1 MGYVAAIGS
10 LVSAGVSAYS
20 SSKQADATKKAGQAV
35 AGQKLAQYSP
45 YTLPYGDISQVNPTA
60 AASESTNTNA
70 ALFNQN
76 AQLAQKT
83 NAFNYQNAL
92 HYYQNLQ
99 PYFSQLQSQLGK
111 NALQAS
117 QGQLPSDVQS
127 NIQRMAASQGIAGGF
142 GYGQNASQGGVGN
155 LNLRNLGL
163 TSLQQQQYGNQLG
176 MQLNSQ
182 AKALSPNMMSPSDEF
197 ISPTTYL
204 GAQEFNS
211 GQVNQTNL
219 TNAGYINQ
227 ANAVNAGAYN
237 ALQQNVTQAG
247 LAGSLASAQILGQ
260 AGQQAGSLL
269 SKYASNQSGSGG
281 SGGIFG
287 GYNTASSSGG
297 TTNLGTF
304 GSPTSLSAIDTT
316 GGLQ

>member
-1 MGYVAAIGS
+1 MGAAIAAALIG
-10 LVSAGVSAYS
+10 VAGTVGTAAYTS
-20 SSKQADATKKAGQAV
+20 SQTKKAAGAVGQ
-35 AGQKLAQYSP
+35 QNLQQYSP
-45 YTLPYGDISQVNPTA
+45 YTIPYGQISQVNPTA

-70 ALFNQN
+70 GLFNQN
-76 AQLAQKT
+76 AQLAQRT

-99 PYFSQLQSQLGK
+99 PYFSQLQSQLGQ

-176 MQLNSQ
+176 MQINSQ

-211 GQVNQTNL
+211 GQINQTNL
-219 TNAGYINQ
+219 TNAGYLNQ
-227 ANAVNAGAYN
+227 ASAVNAGAYN

-269 SKYASNQSGSGG
+269 SKYASNQSGS
-281 SGGIFG
+281 SGGLFG
-287 GYNTASSSGG
+287 NYNTGNQTSS
-297 TTNLGTF
+297 
-304 GSPTSLSAIDTT
+304 TSLYGTLSPSQISNST
-316 GGLQ
+316 GSTAFDPNA